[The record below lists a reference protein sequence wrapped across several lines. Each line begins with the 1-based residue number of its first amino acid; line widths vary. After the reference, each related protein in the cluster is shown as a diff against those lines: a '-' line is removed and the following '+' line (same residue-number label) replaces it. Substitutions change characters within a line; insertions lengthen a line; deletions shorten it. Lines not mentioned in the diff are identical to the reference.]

1 MPDEAKY
8 PPFFCLFLLAVCL
21 FSAGFGQTDGT
32 LSRRATPSVVV
43 VEGGTLI
50 DGTGAPPVA
59 NAAILIENGRIQ
71 QIGKQGELNIPAGA
85 RVIQANGK
93 YIIPGLI
100 DSHVHYD
107 MPWLHRLYLANGVT
121 TVRDLGGSIERLMTL
136 RQEIAVGNILA
147 PRMFVSGVPINPGS
161 VRAMNLDS
169 AREMATRLV
178 EAGVD
183 GIKVTGYTSAELRE
197 IVEVAHASGL
207 IVYGHTG
214 PKRGGRAPGARLAV
228 EAGLDGI
235 EHALG
240 VLEDS
245 MGKEVTVPADY
256 DPGNRDH
263 IFRFWYGRMYTE
275 VDSSKVDSLIQL
287 MVEDDVYFAPTL
299 VNFERNFVLR
309 NTPERDEDPALK
321 YIPEDE
327 PPRFGPFDSADRE
340 NWRKTVDMMKEV
352 TAKFHKAGGLL
363 IAGTDSPG
371 AALPGWSLHQELEMF
386 VQAGI
391 TPMEALQAATLNNA
405 RVMNKESDLGTLE
418 PGKYADLVI
427 LDADP
432 LEDITH
438 TQKIHLVIKDGLVL
452 DPGVLLKQNIEQFGA
467 RGERSFDRSKP
478 NQ

>member
-1 MPDEAKY
+1 
-8 PPFFCLFLLAVCL
+8 
-21 FSAGFGQTDGT
+21 
-32 LSRRATPSVVV
+32 

-71 QIGKQGELNIPAGA
+71 QIGKQGEFNIPAGS
-85 RVIQANGK
+85 RVIQADGK

-147 PRMFVSGVPINPGS
+147 PRLFISGVPINPGS

-169 AREMATRLV
+169 AREMATMLV

-183 GIKVTGYTSAELRE
+183 GIKVTGYTSDELRE
-197 IVEVAHASGL
+197 IVEVAHANGL

-245 MGKEVTVPADY
+245 MGKDVTVPADY
-256 DPGNRDH
+256 DPESRDH

-287 MVEDDVYFAPTL
+287 MVENNVYFAPTL

-309 NTPERDEDPALK
+309 NTPELETDPALQ

-327 PPRFGPFDSADRE
+327 PPRFGPFGSADRE
-340 NWRKTVDMMKEV
+340 NWRKTLDMMKEI
-352 TAKFHKAGGLL
+352 TGKFQKAGGLL

-371 AALPGWSLHQELEMF
+371 AALPGWSVHQEMELF

-391 TPMEALQAATLNNA
+391 SPMEALQAATLNNA
-405 RVMNKESDLGTLE
+405 RVLNKQRDLGTLE

-438 TQKIHLVIKDGLVL
+438 TQEIHLVIKDGLVL

-478 NQ
+478 TQ